1 MAESSDISLLEL
13 QEIIRDGVE
22 NAVPEKLWVRA
33 EIASVQAKPNGHCYL
48 ELCQSEDGRVVA
60 KARAV
65 IWRGVYA
72 LVRAAFREATGSDLA
87 AGMQILAR
95 VQASYSE
102 LYGLT
107 LVIDDLEPQF
117 TLGAAELEKRK
128 TIELL
133 EKEGYMEMQKRL
145 DFPPLPFSLAVI
157 SSRTAAGFGDFCRHL
172 DSNPYG
178 FKFKVE
184 LFEAA
189 MQGED
194 AAASICE
201 AISDATGRFAPANCA
216 TLVPTPKIGEFSG
229 APVIRGGNVVGSSDS
244 ETFVGAKPAGG
255 YDAILI
261 LRGGG
266 SPLDLV
272 CFDDYTLAVAIATC
286 PIPVLTAIGHDRDY
300 HVADMVAYDYV
311 KTPTALADY
320 FIDAVAAE
328 DEKLSAAA
336 SRLRLAAS
344 GRIAAEKSKVDR
356 MAAAL
361 KSAVAARLAAASSAV
376 DLLESRIHSA
386 DPRRVLERGFALVTD
401 SAGRVI
407 RSASQA
413 TPGDTLRLVFA
424 DGSVAAKVLN
434 DN

>member
-1 MAESSDISLLEL
+1 MLS
-13 QEIIRDGVE
+13 GV
-22 NAVPEKLWVRA
+22 
-33 EIASVQAKPNGHCYL
+33 GCM
-48 ELCQSEDGRVVA
+48 DGRSCVF
-60 KARAV
+60 
-65 IWRGVYA
+65 G
-72 LVRAAFREATGSDLA
+72 F
-87 AGMQILAR
+87 
-95 VQASYSE
+95 
-102 LYGLT
+102 GLT

-133 EKEGYMEMQKRL
+133 EKEGFMEMQKRL

-178 FKFKVE
+178 FKFRVE
-184 LFEAA
+184 LFEAS
-189 MQGED
+189 MQGAE
-194 AAASICE
+194 AEESICE
-201 AISDATGRFAPANCA
+201 AISAIAAAPGQLAPANCA
-216 TLVPTPKIGEFSG
+216 TLGI
-229 APVIRGGNVVGSSDS
+229 IRGGTSQQSGEVGSSDS
-244 ETFVGAKPAGG
+244 ETFVGARLAGG

-344 GRIAAEKSKVDR
+344 GRIASEKAKLDR
-356 MAAAL
+356 IAAAL
-361 KSAVAARLAAASSAV
+361 KGAVAARLAAASSAV

>member
-1 MAESSDISLLEL
+1 MAELTDISLLEL

-22 NAVPEKLWVRA
+22 NAVPEKLWVRS
-33 EIASVQAKPNGHCYL
+33 EIASVQAKPGGHCYL
-48 ELCQSEDGRVVA
+48 ELCQSEDGRMVA

-65 IWRGVYA
+65 IWRGVYG
-72 LVRAAFREATGSDLA
+72 LVRAAFRDATGSDLA
-87 AGMQILAR
+87 VGMQILAR

-178 FKFKVE
+178 FKFQVE
-184 LFEAA
+184 LFEAS

-194 AAASICE
+194 AALSISEALSAIVEAS
-201 AISDATGRFAPANCA
+201 GRLAPGDRA
-216 TLVPTPKIGEFSG
+216 TLG
-229 APVIRGGNVVGSSDS
+229 AVRGGTSQQSGEVGSSGS
-244 ETFVGAKPAGG
+244 ETSLGARPAEG
-255 YDAILI
+255 YDAVLI

-344 GRIAAEKSKVDR
+344 GRIAADKSKVDR
-356 MAAAL
+356 LAATL

-407 RSASQA
+407 RSASQ
-413 TPGDTLRLVFA
+413 TVPGDTLRLVFA